1 MRRLAAISSLLILLA
16 LLPIKS
22 SLARIGLFPELS
34 VVFIG
39 ATLTIVL
46 MSYAILGEEKNF

>member
-1 MRRLAAISSLLILLA
+1 MRRMAAISSLLILLA

-22 SLARIGLFPELS
+22 SLVRIGLFPELS

-39 ATLTIVL
+39 AVLVIVL
-46 MSYAILGEEKNF
+46 MSYAILGEDKNF